1 MRLREIC
8 QRAAELWRRL
18 LRGRVESREGNQRL
32 EPGGNTCEG
41 QGQAPGT
48 SAPMRLKAAITSTA
62 NAPPEKNLS
71 AGELARSVLG
81 PNSGARI
88 SNVLVVGKQG
98 STPVKRME
106 IRFDDPGQ
114 IPVLLNLLTATLMR
128 NGFELGAARNS
139 GIPANEIWLTCPL
152 DNSKKT
158 SLCCAAMIAEH
169 VSPPVAVIPGLHDTG
184 DVRRATQP

>member
-8 QRAAELWRRL
+8 QSAAELWRRL

-32 EPGGNTCEG
+32 GPGSNTCEG
-41 QGQAPGT
+41 EGKTPAT
-48 SAPMRLKAAITSTA
+48 SPPMRSKTTTSSTA
-62 NAPPEKNLS
+62 NALPEKNLS

-88 SNVLVVGKQG
+88 SNILVVGKQG

-128 NGFELGAARNS
+128 NGFELEAARNS

-152 DNSKKT
+152 DNSKKPR
-158 SLCCAAMIAEH
+158 C
-169 VSPPVAVIPGLHDTG
+169 VAP
-184 DVRRATQP
+184 Q